1 MEVFAVVLVPLVT
14 GAFATVWLLPL
25 WWPEFCLFVPKDKIP
40 VITDWATVLIWM
52 WQKHILSPH
61 WNFCSE
67 RPGRASVCPPL
78 QSIKR
83 SLNVNFCF
91 VSFTHFTLR
100 IRLQCT
106 GNNIGLDLL
115 SEPWQYRDKWSYP
128 VMPKRAVR
136 RWHISRYNSSTWKG
150 WTTGNRSA
158 SGLEIHTELSDV
170 WW

>member
-25 WWPEFCLFVPKDKIP
+25 WWLEFRLFVPRDKIP

-83 SLNVNFCF
+83 SLNVNFCCF
-91 VSFTHFTLR
+91 YFNAFHSQNQASIYCKQHKP
-100 IRLQCT
+100 
-106 GNNIGLDLL
+106 
-115 SEPWQYRDKWSYP
+115 EPWESRNKWSTWLCQKGPSADDTSPDTTHRQGKVERMVGQP
-128 VMPKRAVR
+128 V
-136 RWHISRYNSSTWKG
+136 
-150 WTTGNRSA
+150 
-158 SGLEIHTELSDV
+158 D
-170 WW
+170 

>member
-25 WWPEFCLFVPKDKIP
+25 CWLVFCLLVPRDKIP

-106 GNNIGLDLL
+106 GNNIRLDLL
-115 SEPWQYRDKWSYP
+115 SGPWQYRDKWSTRLCQNGPSADDTSPDTTHRHGKVELLVTGQP
-128 VMPKRAVR
+128 V
-136 RWHISRYNSSTWKG
+136 
-150 WTTGNRSA
+150 
-158 SGLEIHTELSDV
+158 D
-170 WW
+170 